1 MSARMLTAAIICR
14 ECSCADGGCCRSPTP
29 ETPGFPL
36 SPAEVDRLAA
46 YAHLAHRP
54 PGEGTITQIPLER
67 VTMTAPNS
75 PEFLEALEA
84 LLPRHKQDI
93 AALFPADG
101 AYRKLRTLPS
111 GDCVFRGEAGCRL
124 PREARPWYC
133 NLFPMWVRGEAV
145 MLMNPDGCRLCRK
158 ARSPVTAMRLLEM
171 TAADVRRLFAGML
184 REWNLKP

>member
-14 ECSCADGGCCRSPTP
+14 ECSRADGGCCRSPEP
-29 ETPGFPL
+29 EAPGFPL
-36 SPAEVDRLAA
+36 SPAEVDRLAI
-46 YAHLAHRP
+46 YAPLADRP
-54 PGEGTITQIPLER
+54 PGKGTIEQISLER
-67 VTMTAPNS
+67 ATMTSPNS

-101 AYRKLRTLPS
+101 VYRKLRTMPS

-124 PREARPWYC
+124 PREVRPWYC

-145 MLMNPDGCRLCRK
+145 MLMNPDDCRLCRE
-158 ARSPVTAMRLLEM
+158 ARSPASAMRLLDM
-171 TAADVRRLFAGML
+171 TASDVRRLFAGIL